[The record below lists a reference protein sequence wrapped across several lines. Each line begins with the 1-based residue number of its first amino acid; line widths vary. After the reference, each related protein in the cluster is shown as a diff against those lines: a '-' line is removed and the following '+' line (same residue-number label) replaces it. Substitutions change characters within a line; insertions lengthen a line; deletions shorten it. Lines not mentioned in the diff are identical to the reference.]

1 MTAIELATEDEMATI
16 QIDGVDHPV
25 STKMA
30 ALFYALL
37 KERDALKQVLA
48 TTQKNLDDTFG
59 NMLEAQEERDAY
71 RFSGEQAMGM
81 GTGLHIME
89 ERDELKHK
97 LRKCEQE
104 RDALKAELG
113 RMKSRPCESEF
124 SRLDGMWQDLVKERD
139 ALTAR
144 VRELEAQ
151 HKDCLEQKEAL
162 RERAETL
169 ELGYRGFP

>member
-1 MTAIELATEDEMATI
+1 MTKDEFDYYPATGEEIEAYARCLRAGVLLSATPSVVGSLLARI
-16 QIDGVDHPV
+16 Q
-25 STKMA
+25 
-30 ALFYALL
+30 
-37 KERDALKQVLA
+37 ALK
-48 TTQKNLDDTFG
+48 T
-59 NMLEAQEERDAY
+59 EREAY

-162 RERAETL
+162 REKAEVL